1 MLSGDGTLLNRL
13 NARGLGTVLV
23 ILAFHSPAR
32 AGPLLPPVQV
42 GNVLKMTNVNV
53 RLDYDLSTGR
63 ANFYWQ
69 NALKISGFYAGVGL
83 YSGGVLTNYVTDTI
97 YTSHSWSV
105 TNNQVEIISTRPD
118 LPTMK
123 QTFILDQ
130 DNSFLTRVDMIGS
143 GLQSRWM
150 GPLVVDMTGGVDIG
164 SYNDNRALT
173 VPFDNDSFTFSYNA
187 MPINNTSMSY
197 ETSAFYDN
205 TTRNGLVVGSVRH
218 DMWKTGVYFQGAN
231 NRLNVLNVFGG
242 VTSSDTRDVSE
253 HGPVKGNEI
262 SSPTAFVSFGSDW
275 RTVMESFADAN
286 AAQTPRLAWNGGV
299 PFGWNSWYA
308 YTTDVSYSN

>member
-69 NALKISGFYAGVGL
+69 NTLKISGFYAGVGL
-83 YSGGVLTNYVTDTI
+83 YSGEVLTNYITGTVYI
-97 YTSHSWSV
+97 NRSWTV
-105 TNNQVEIISTRPD
+105 TNNQVEVTSTRGD

-123 QTFILDQ
+123 QVFILDQ
-130 DNSFLTRVDMIGS
+130 DNSFLTRVDMSGS

-150 GPLVVDMTGGVDIG
+150 GPLVMDVTGGVDIG
-164 SYNDNRALT
+164 AYSDDRALI
-173 VPFDNDSFTFSYNA
+173 VPFDNDSFTFS
-187 MPINNTSMSY
+187 
-197 ETSAFYDN
+197 
-205 TTRNGLVVGSVRH
+205 
-218 DMWKTGVYFQGAN
+218 
-231 NRLNVLNVFGG
+231 
-242 VTSSDTRDVSE
+242 
-253 HGPVKGNEI
+253 
-262 SSPTAFVSFGSDW
+262 
-275 RTVMESFADAN
+275 
-286 AAQTPRLAWNGGV
+286 
-299 PFGWNSWYA
+299 
-308 YTTDVSYSN
+308 